1 MIEIIRDGVN
11 KKQKKKFANK
21 VAREGKMWRNFC
33 FTSEK

>member
-1 MIEIIRDGVN
+1 MIEITRDGVN
-11 KKQKKKFANK
+11 QKKEFANK